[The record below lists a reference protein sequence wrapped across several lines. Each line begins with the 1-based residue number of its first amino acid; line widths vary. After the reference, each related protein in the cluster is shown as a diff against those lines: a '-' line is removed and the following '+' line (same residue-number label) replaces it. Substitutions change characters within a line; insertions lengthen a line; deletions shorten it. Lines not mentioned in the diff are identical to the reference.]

1 MSRPLLERHLGIEIA
16 RPRVTAV
23 LARTTKAPVRMLCAP
38 HGGGTST
45 ALLQYARAQAGTQ
58 VISLP
63 PDASRVQVVA
73 ALADHAAA
81 SLTIVDHA
89 DAASPAG
96 RETLFEHIEAHV
108 PGGKRYVL
116 GGSSRSRMH
125 ALALVARGIAVLID
139 ASVLPFSAD
148 EIGEL
153 ARGHHVAAD
162 AFDVAQLT
170 YDTDGWPVAVA
181 WIIRDAAEHGRT
193 LSGALEGW
201 RQRNG
206 HLILEFVAAAHGDAP
221 SARIFAA
228 AIGSLADPASQRAL
242 ERLDAAGYPLVRMR
256 AGLRPYRLLMRRTAD
271 AKTEDAPA
279 FTSRMTLTLLGRFA
293 CTIGERRVAFGRRRD
308 QNVLAY
314 VALAPDAS
322 VTREELLATFWPDA
336 SRAVASQGLRTTL
349 CRLRRALADA
359 AGADAGRYL
368 RVDASVALDLA
379 WVAIDARWFRA
390 FVDRADADAA
400 KGHRRAALEHYRHAE
415 RLYTGALFASEAL
428 EPMLAPYVAA
438 YRDCFARVLAQVLDG
453 GSSAVQEAT
462 SSSRSP
468 IMTSI

>member
-1 MSRPLLERHLGIEIA
+1 
-16 RPRVTAV
+16 
-23 LARTTKAPVRMLCAP
+23 MLCAP

-45 ALLQYARAQAGTQ
+45 ALQQYAATHADARLVSLSPNATRAQ
-58 VISLP
+58 
-63 PDASRVQVVA
+63 VVT
-73 ALADHAAA
+73 ALEDHSAT

-96 RETLFEHIEAHV
+96 RDALFEHIEAHV
-108 PGGKRYVL
+108 PGGKRYLL

-125 ALALVARGIAVLID
+125 ALALVARGIAVMVD
-139 ASVLPFSAD
+139 ASVLPFSAE

-153 ARGHHVAAD
+153 ARGHGVVAD
-162 AFDVAQLT
+162 AFDVAQLS

-181 WIIRDAAEHGRT
+181 WIIRDAADHGRT

-201 RQRNG
+201 RKRNG
-206 HLILEFVAAAHGDAP
+206 HLILEFVSAAHGDPP

-256 AGLRPYRLLMRRTAD
+256 AGLRPYRLLMRRPAEDTA
-271 AKTEDAPA
+271 EEAPA
-279 FTSRMTLTLLGRFA
+279 FTSRLTLTMLGRFA
-293 CTIGERRVAFGRRRD
+293 CTIGERRVVFGRRRD

-314 VALAPDAS
+314 VALAPDAT

-336 SRAVASQGLRTTL
+336 PRPVASQGLRTTL
-349 CRLRRALADA
+349 CRLRRALTDA
-359 AGADAGRYL
+359 AGGVDVARYL
-368 RVDASVALDLA
+368 RVDASVTLDLA
-379 WVAIDARWFRA
+379 WVTIDARWFCT
-390 FVDRADADAA
+390 FVERGDAEAA
-400 KGHRRAALEHYRHAE
+400 NGHRRAALEHYRHAE
-415 RLYTGALFASEAL
+415 RLYTGALLASEAL
-428 EPMLAPYVAA
+428 EPVLAPYAAA
-438 YRDCFARVLAQVLDG
+438 YRALFARVQMQVMEG
-453 GSSAVQEAT
+453 GASSAHDTT